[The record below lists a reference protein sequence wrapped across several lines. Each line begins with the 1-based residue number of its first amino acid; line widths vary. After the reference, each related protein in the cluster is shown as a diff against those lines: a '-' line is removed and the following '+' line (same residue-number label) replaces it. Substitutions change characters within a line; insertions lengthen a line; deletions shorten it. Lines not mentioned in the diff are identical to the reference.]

1 MTRAWQPIPND
12 NGDNRHIVTFTA
24 GGDLLSDAL
33 ELSQFP
39 DKTVSCHGVTLN
51 ANTVTM
57 QGSDDG
63 INWFTLFDLDGTSIQ
78 FTALNQ
84 NFLIKQNPAFI
95 RASLND
101 ATGVNFSI
109 YITSAK

>member
-12 NGDNRHIVTFTA
+12 NGDNRQVCTFIA
-24 GGDLLSDAL
+24 SGDLLSDAL

-39 DKTVSCHGVTLN
+39 DKTVSCAGATLN
-51 ANTVTM
+51 GKTVTM

-63 INWFTLFDLDGTSIQ
+63 INWYTLLDLDGTSIQ

-95 RASLND
+95 QASLND